1 MLKCCRKAWRGWHY
15 RTAYRLMRKAMRDPN
30 GPQWSALQR
39 RIDHHF
45 TRAYELDQGMGKW
58 PFGQ

>member
-1 MLKCCRKAWRGWHY
+1 MA
-15 RTAYRLMRKAMRDPN
+15 DPN